1 MALTEDQKKAV
12 EAAKA
17 RRLAAKGAKDEPTP
31 QAAAPQAAI
40 PRGQAP
46 MAASGFMPSTDSS
59 PESERLKRQAGV
71 GLVRYG
77 VPITAGFAAAPFTG
91 FTSIPAS
98 MALISGI
105 GGISGAGSEF
115 AAQRMELGSGD
126 RPEMDYGEV
135 RRAGI
140 TSATPILDR
149 GKLVSRLL
157 TNIPS
162 MLLTQEAG
170 KGVAGEKMFEYNS
183 FNEGLISMGIP
194 VLIGGVSS
202 VAGAG
207 GKGIERRVAIGK
219 EISEQRFGAQPTLS
233 DILGRPSAIEARAFK
248 NNNERARILSE
259 NISNGVDQAFAMA
272 FPDVSETASIAAD
285 LAKQRGRLSKLEAQ
299 ARAAADN
306 VVAAQRRAEDALRNN
321 RLQSPAD
328 VQAVG
333 QAALQKASSDLLLK
347 EGIASFLGTTA
358 GSEILEAGDLSR
370 LIKPVSDTI
379 KAVDDN
385 ASTIIGNL
393 YRASGIKENSPVADL
408 KGALYELSRN
418 RKGTPLEGNIAYNA
432 ARSELKFALEA
443 NKGVVTLERL
453 KNIKEQIAKRLT
465 DSNYPSNKVNATAS
479 TIYEAVE
486 RASSKFIKKNYSA
499 DVFDRYKTATQAAR
513 ANFVARDATVVD
525 ALRSGNV
532 DGVYQ
537 NVKNLGFS
545 QTGLEIKAYQDAIIN
560 AANNL
565 DSGAVAMAE
574 EASEAFRRSVMGIIK
589 AGVLKEAAT
598 IPGGVSAINSINPAE
613 LAQNLD
619 MLRRRGVPIEE
630 LGLGDPNKLRALV
643 RISGIGGRK
652 MFSPEDLKTFLKEA
666 DEVGAD
672 AAAYREKFR
681 TDYRKELIASS
692 TVQGRRIN
700 VSRTASDF
708 RKAKFSQ
715 TQLLEEIEQIKN
727 NPVVKFMDLTGAG
740 QTPNITETG
749 DLVKTLFHTDGN
761 VVRNLVRSI
770 EQDPS
775 RVGYLPVIRKNAIN
789 QVFSQ
794 FTDEGRKVNKAAVV
808 TFFDGKNPDEIMAQ
822 KSLEAILGTEQF
834 NNLKKTYYNAAKSAL
849 VSERTLM
856 DGRIPPPGLIRSL
869 PGAGRII
876 DYLQNGAY
884 NMAYALYINP
894 KTAPEYARLGYDI
907 NRFIASQPGNALI
920 LRAAQQ
926 EDEQANR

>member
-1 MALTEDQKKAV
+1 
-12 EAAKA
+12 
-17 RRLAAKGAKDEPTP
+17 
-31 QAAAPQAAI
+31 
-40 PRGQAP
+40 
-46 MAASGFMPSTDSS
+46 MAASGFMPSMDRS

-77 VPITAGFAAAPFTG
+77 VPIAAGFAAAPFTSG
-91 FTSIPAS
+91 LSIPAS

-105 GGISGAGSEF
+105 GGISGVGSEL

-126 RPEMDYGEV
+126 RTEMDYGEV
-135 RRAGI
+135 GRAGV
-140 TSATPILDR
+140 TSAAPILDR
-149 GKLVSRLL
+149 GRLSGRLL
-157 TNIPS
+157 ANIPS

-170 KGVAGEKMFEYNS
+170 KGVAGEEMFKKPES
-183 FNEGLISMGIP
+183 FTEGLMSIGIP
-194 VLIGGVSS
+194 VLIGSVGS

-207 GKGIERRVAIGK
+207 GKGIERRVAVGK
-219 EISEQRFGAQPTLS
+219 EISEQRFGGLPTLR
-233 DILGRPSAIEARAFK
+233 DILGRPSAIEARAFSTG
-248 NNNERARILSE
+248 NERAKYIYE
-259 NISNGVDQAFAMA
+259 NISNGVDQTFATAFS
-272 FPDVSETASIAAD
+272 DVVPTAEIAAD
-285 LAKQRGRLSKLEAQ
+285 IAAQRGRLSKLEAQ
-299 ARAAADN
+299 AAAAAEN
-306 VVAAQRRAEDALRNN
+306 VLSKQRLAEDAVRNQ

-328 VQAVG
+328 VLAAK
-333 QAALQKASSDLLLK
+333 QAALEKASADLLFDQGVK
-347 EGIASFLGTTA
+347 EFLGEVP
-358 GSEILEAGDLSR
+358 GSEIMNAGDISR

-418 RKGTPLEGNIAYNA
+418 RKGTPLEGKIAYNA
-432 ARSELKFALEA
+432 ARSELTSALEA

-453 KNIKEQIAKRLT
+453 KNIKEQVAQRLT
-465 DSNYPSNKVNATAS
+465 DSNYPSNKVNAIATS
-479 TIYEAVE
+479 IYEAVE
-486 RASSKFIKKNYSA
+486 SASGKFIKKRYGE
-499 DVFDRYKTATQAAR
+499 DVFARYKTATGAAR
-513 ANFVARDATVVD
+513 ANFVARDAPIVE

-537 NVKNLGFS
+537 NVKNLGFA

-560 AANNL
+560 AANKL
-565 DSGAVAMAE
+565 DSGAVTMAE
-574 EASEAFRRSVMGIIK
+574 EASEAFRSSVMDIIK

-598 IPGGVSAINSINPAE
+598 IPGGASAINAINPAE

-630 LGLGDPNKLRALV
+630 IGLGDPSKLRALV

-652 MFSPEDLKTFLKEA
+652 MFSPQELETFIKEA
-666 DEVGAD
+666 AEVGAD

-681 TDYRKELIASS
+681 TDVRDSLLASS
-692 TVQGRRIN
+692 SVQGRRIN
-700 VSRTASDF
+700 VSRSASDF

-715 TQLLEEIEQIKN
+715 TQILEEIDQIKN
-727 NPVVKFMDLTGAG
+727 NPVVKFMDPTGTG

-749 DLVKTLFHTDGN
+749 DFVKTLFYTDGN

-770 EQDPS
+770 EQDPTRAS
-775 RVGYLPVIRKNAIN
+775 YLPVIRKNAIN
-789 QVFSQ
+789 QVFAQ

-822 KSLEAILGTEQF
+822 KSLEAILGNEQF
-834 NNLKKTYYNAAKSAL
+834 NNLKKTYYNAARSAL
-849 VSERTLM
+849 ISERTLA

-884 NMAYALYINP
+884 NVAYTLYINP
-894 KTAPEYARLGYDI
+894 KTAPEFARLGYDI
-907 NRFIASQPGNALI
+907 NKFVASQPGNALI